1 MDVGVIGGTGAEGFG
16 LALRL
21 ARAGHAVTIGSRDAA
36 RGAEAAERASGAAG
50 AAVRGD
56 ENAAAAAGAAVVV
69 VSVPFAGM
77 VEIYR
82 SIAPSLRPGQVVLDC
97 TSPLMTAV
105 GGRAWETIRPWHGSA
120 AELAASLVPEGVPV
134 VAGLHTVAAHALQA
148 IDEPMDSDTF
158 LCADDD
164 EAKAKVGEL
173 LEGIEGLRWVD
184 AGPLASARIAEPLT
198 ALLIQVNRRH
208 KVKDSGFRVTGLGR

>member
-1 MDVGVIGGTGAEGFG
+1 MQVAVIGGTGAEGFG

-36 RGAEAAERASGAAG
+36 RGAEAAERATATAG

-56 ENAAAAAGAAVVV
+56 ENAAAAAGASVVV

-82 SIAPSLRPGQVVLDC
+82 AIAPALQPGQVVLDC
-97 TSPLMTAV
+97 TSPLMSAV
-105 GGRAWETIRPWHGSA
+105 GGRAWETIRPWQGSA
-120 AELAASLVPEGVPV
+120 AELAASLVPDGVPV

-148 IDEPMDSDTF
+148 IDEPLDSDTL
-158 LCADDD
+158 LCADDED
-164 EAKAKVGEL
+164 AKTKVGEL
-173 LEGIEGLRWVD
+173 LEGIDGLRWVD
-184 AGPLASARIAEPLT
+184 AGPLANARIVEPLT
-198 ALLIQVNRRH
+198 ALLIAVNRRS
-208 KVKDSGFRVTGLGR
+208 KIKDAGFRITGLPV